1 VGEPVLDRV
10 TVRRAAAL
18 ATVLLLALGACS
30 SGSSDG
36 KGAGK
41 DAAGTPTTTAKASA
55 QELWVAK
62 WRGTLAQ
69 QYGPAQQA
77 FLAAVQGGQVAEVQA
92 AVTKLLAANQALLD
106 AVAAAGAAP
115 PETMPAAARLQL
127 ALHAEQKL
135 LTQIQRVCTGQN
147 GECQTAVTQ
156 YGDNNSKQVVPAFVA
171 LKI

>member
-1 VGEPVLDRV
+1 V

-30 SGSSDG
+30 SGSSDGNDAG

-69 QYGPAQQA
+69 RYGPAQQA